1 MRGHMRTL
9 LTLTSVLA
17 LAACGDM
24 NRELGAEVDSGTFGN
39 ATMNNSLVQMGAI
52 DAQNMLAQRFAQEV
66 PSTITFP
73 FNSSELTAEARAV
86 LDQQAGWIR
95 QFPELR
101 FSVYGHAD
109 LVGGNTYNK
118 ALGKRR
124 AQAVV
129 SYFAAR
135 GISTSRLEAL
145 VSFGETQPVVYT
157 QNPEERN
164 RRTVTQ
170 VSGWSNRKSGPLDG
184 KYAAVVYREYI
195 KSAIMPINPPT
206 EVNQLVINGN

>member
-101 FSVYGHAD
+101 FSV
-109 LVGGNTYNK
+109 
-118 ALGKRR
+118 
-124 AQAVV
+124 
-129 SYFAAR
+129 
-135 GISTSRLEAL
+135 
-145 VSFGETQPVVYT
+145 
-157 QNPEERN
+157 
-164 RRTVTQ
+164 
-170 VSGWSNRKSGPLDG
+170 
-184 KYAAVVYREYI
+184 
-195 KSAIMPINPPT
+195 
-206 EVNQLVINGN
+206 

>member
-1 MRGHMRTL
+1 M
-9 LTLTSVLA
+9 
-17 LAACGDM
+17 
-24 NRELGAEVDSGTFGN
+24 
-39 ATMNNSLVQMGAI
+39 
-52 DAQNMLAQRFAQEV
+52 
-66 PSTITFP
+66 
-73 FNSSELTAEARAV
+73 
-86 LDQQAGWIR
+86 
-95 QFPELR
+95 
-101 FSVYGHAD
+101 
-109 LVGGNTYNK
+109 GGNTYNK

-195 KSAIMPINPPT
+195 KSAIMPVNPPT